1 MCVFHRLR
9 SIPSLFGITIRLNR
23 GVLRVEIFRAFHDG
37 FSRRSCRNVFSPPF
51 YLPTLFLVRRVLER
65 NASKIVSGESRFL
78 DLSGLVIARSMENN
92 HIARKKGENS
102 WRIVTMEKREREIGS
117 GSI

>member
-1 MCVFHRLR
+1 MRFFYRLR

-37 FSRRSCRNVFSPPF
+37 FSRRSRRSVFSPPF
-51 YLPTLFLVRRVLER
+51 YLSIPFLIRRVLER

-92 HIARKKGENS
+92 HIARKK
-102 WRIVTMEKREREIGS
+102 EKTARGL
-117 GSI
+117 

>member
-1 MCVFHRLR
+1 MRFFYRLR

-37 FSRRSCRNVFSPPF
+37 FSRRSRVRSVFSPPF
-51 YLPTLFLVRRVLER
+51 YLSILFLIRRVLER

-92 HIARKKGENS
+92 HIARKK
-102 WRIVTMEKREREIGS
+102 EKTARGL
-117 GSI
+117 